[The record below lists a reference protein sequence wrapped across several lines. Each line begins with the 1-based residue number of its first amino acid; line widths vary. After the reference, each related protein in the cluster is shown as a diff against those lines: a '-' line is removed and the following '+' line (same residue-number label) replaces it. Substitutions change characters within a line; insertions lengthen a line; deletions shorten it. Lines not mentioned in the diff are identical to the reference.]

1 MTKIVRRR
9 FAFIGS
15 AEEEQWLNDMASR
28 GFVLTSKKRN
38 VFGFEECRP
47 NEYTILQYFLK
58 ADADRG
64 KLLENGELT
73 RRTGLECICVWGQV
87 AYFRKRKGNPY
98 EFDPNN
104 RIKHYKRL
112 IGTTACFIIAS
123 VLWCAKAVIDY
134 FSMSDVWPDQWFLPV
149 FDLTLFV
156 LWMTVGIIYT
166 VNLAKIKGEKKAFAE
181 KVRSTLSKA

>member
-9 FAFIGS
+9 FAFYGS
-15 AEEEQWLNDMASR
+15 AEEENWLNDMASR

-38 VFGFEECRP
+38 IFEFEECRP
-47 NEYTILQYFLK
+47 NEYTILHYFPK
-58 ADADRG
+58 AYTDKG
-64 KLLENGELT
+64 KLLISEELA
-73 RRTGLECICVWGQV
+73 RKTGLEYICVWGQV
-87 AYFRKRKGNPY
+87 AYFRKKKSNPS

-112 IGTTACFIIAS
+112 VGMTAWYIIAS
-123 VLWCAKAVIDY
+123 ILWCAKAVIDY

-156 LWMTVGIIYT
+156 LWMTLGIIYT
-166 VNLAKIKGEKKAFAE
+166 VTLAKIKGEKKAFAE
-181 KVRSTLSKA
+181 KVASAAREA